1 MKALSVVSED
11 FGTIAGVMLRA
22 FGVSALIV
30 AGAVLLLCFE
40 EVLCARIQMRP
51 RRGFSAF
58 FVDPVKLFLKNTV
71 VPDGAKKKVFI
82 AAPVFAVSVALFY
95 FFLLPFDPQMALQ
108 PESGMLYLTT
118 LSTIGVYAFVVG
130 AWSGGSRFTF
140 FGAMRMLAQIL
151 SCQLVLAFTVACLL
165 MTANGGKSGMWY
177 VFPHFPLFVL
187 FLLCAAMITAQSP
200 FRSPKAMR
208 GLSSGLYAEY
218 GGWLFWLSETGE
230 TLNRLLLS
238 VMAVYLFFDGT
249 AAPFGIT
256 ALPPFAWLTVKT
268 AAVVFF
274 MTLLRL
280 GLSDCRTDSLT
291 SFSYRVLLP
300 FAAGWTMLT
309 AGVLLVA
316 EG

>member
-1 MKALSVVSED
+1 MMLPFDFKNDFLPVADVLSHAVLISV
-11 FGTIAGVMLRA
+11 A
-22 FGVSALIV
+22 IV
-30 AGAVLLLCFE
+30 AGSIVFLWFE
-40 EVLCARIQMRP
+40 EALCARIQMRP
-51 RRGFSAF
+51 SRGFLPF
-58 FVDPVKLFLKNTV
+58 FVDPIKLFLKKACI
-71 VPDGAKKKVFI
+71 PEGAKKRVFV

-118 LSTIGVYAFVVG
+118 LSTIGVYAFIVG

-151 SCQLVLAFTVACLL
+151 SCQLVLAFTVVCLL
-165 MTANGGKSGMWY
+165 MTAAGGKSGVWY

-187 FLLCAAMITAQSP
+187 FLLCAAMVTAQSP

-218 GGWLFWLSETGE
+218 GGWLFWLTETAE
-230 TLNRLLLS
+230 TLNRVLLS

-249 AAPFGIT
+249 AAPFGLT
-256 ALPPFAWLTVKT
+256 VLPPFVWLTVKT
-268 AAVVFF
+268 AAVVFL
-274 MTLLRL
+274 MTLMRT
-280 GLSDCRTDSLT
+280 GFSDCRTDVLM

-300 FAAGWTMLT
+300 FVAGWTMLT
-309 AGVLLVA
+309 AAVLLLI
-316 EG
+316 GG